1 MVILSNISN
10 KDYEESK
17 YLQLIFGEEKDKMH
31 WRKELKRPWI
41 IREKIII
48 QLNMMKN
55 TKKSQLICVII
66 IFK

>member
-31 WRKELKRPWI
+31 
-41 IREKIII
+41 
-48 QLNMMKN
+48 
-55 TKKSQLICVII
+55 
-66 IFK
+66 